1 MITIAIFGAGG
12 KMGLRAV
19 DKLNGE
25 TNGISNYEI
34 QCVEVGARGIA
45 LLAERGLP
53 ITSSA
58 QAASSA
64 DVLMLA
70 VPDKLIGRIAADV
83 IPHMKP
89 GAMIMLLDPAAAHA
103 GDLPK
108 RADISYFIAHPCHP
122 PLINDEVG
130 GARRDFFGGI
140 AKQHI
145 VCALMQGPERDYA
158 TGEAVA
164 RLIFG
169 PVMNA
174 YRVTVEQMAI
184 LEPALVE
191 TTIIAL
197 LAVIKESIDEA
208 VKAGVPAE
216 AAREFALGHMNV
228 AVGVLFGYSGGVFSD
243 GAVLAIADGK
253 AMLLNPDWKRVF
265 TPDSVM
271 AQVKAITSAK

>member
-1 MITIAIFGAGG
+1 MKTIAIFGAGG

-19 DKLNGE
+19 DKLRDSAG
-25 TNGISNYEI
+25 YAV
-34 QCVEVGARGIA
+34 QCVEVGERGMAR
-45 LLAERGLP
+45 LAERGLQP
-53 ITSSA
+53 TPA
-58 QAASSA
+58 ALAASSA
-64 DVLMLA
+64 DVLILA
-70 VPDKLIGRIAADV
+70 VPDKLIGQIAAQA
-83 IPHMKP
+83 IPQMKP
-89 GAMIMLLDPAAAHA
+89 GAMLMLLDPAAAHA
-103 GDLPK
+103 GDLPQ
-108 RADISYFIAHPCHP
+108 RADVSYFIAHPCHP

-130 GARRDFFGGI
+130 EARRDFFGGI
-140 AKQHI
+140 AKQHM

-164 RLIFG
+164 RVIFG

-174 YRVTVEQMAI
+174 YRVTVAQMAI

-197 LAVIKESIDEA
+197 LAVIKEAIDEA

-243 GAVLAIADGK
+243 GALLAIADGK
-253 AMLLNPDWKRVF
+253 QALLKPDWKHVF
-265 TPDSVM
+265 TPKSVM